1 MSIVPRNIAYGIMG
15 FLLCGACPTQASDQY
30 PARPLKLI
38 VGFAAGGPT
47 DIPARFIAQK
57 LGAILGQN
65 VIVENKPGASGLVAM
80 RYLLSQPQDG
90 YSLLFCTHYD
100 AINSVF
106 YKDAEYQLTDIAPI
120 SLVSKYYHALTVSNS
135 LPVNSLDELIAYA
148 KAHPHEVNY
157 ATVGA
162 VSPQE
167 IVAHQLEKLAGIS
180 MTSVPFRSGPQVV
193 PEILAGRIQFYV
205 APTLSAVPLYKAGKI
220 KIVAVTSPQRLTE
233 IREVPTLT
241 EKEIKY
247 SPFGWLGV
255 CAGAKTSKS
264 IIERLNRDIVSITAT
279 SEYRSLIEK
288 GGAIPAGSTPA
299 ELRQILDQTGEET
312 RTVIHEFGLK
322 Q

>member
-15 FLLCGACPTQASDQY
+15 LLLCGACPTLASDQY

-65 VIVENKPGASGLVAM
+65 VVVENKPGASGLVAT
-80 RYLLSQPQDG
+80 RYLLAQPPDG
-90 YSLLFCTHYD
+90 YSLLLCTHYD

-106 YKDAEYQLTDIAPI
+106 YKDAEYRLTDLAPI

-135 LPVNSLDELIAYA
+135 LPVNSLEELIAYA

-157 ATVGA
+157 ATIGA

-167 IVAHQLEKLAGIS
+167 IVAHQLEKLADIS

-193 PEILAGRIQFYV
+193 PEILAGRVQFYV

-220 KIVAVTSPQRLTE
+220 KIVAVSSPQRLTE

-241 EKEIKY
+241 EKGINY

-255 CAGAKTSKS
+255 CTGAKSPES
-264 IIERLNRDIVSITAT
+264 IIARLNRDIVSITAT

-299 ELRQILDQTGEET
+299 ELRQILDETTEET